1 MTFKNCVAISKCT
14 TKIDETATDDVEGLD
29 LDMAMH
35 NSIEYSSN
43 YSDITDNLWFYSKDE
58 AIMMLIL

>member
-1 MTFKNCVAISKCT
+1 MTFKNCAATSKCT

-43 YSDITDNLWFYSKDE
+43 CSDITDNLRFYSKDE
-58 AIMMLIL
+58 AIMVLIL